1 MPPNSLTQAYLN
13 YNRVEHV
20 NADDNRASNNDLRG
34 TYQPSNQAIVQNRV
48 SMQELCRQQLQENL
62 RNDQERRQART
73 MTKQAVTQQQ
83 QFQRSQNSISPTDYR
98 GRGGNGSPLRQS
110 K

>member
-13 YNRVEHV
+13 YNRTEAV
-20 NADDNRASNNDLRG
+20 NVDVDRGSNSNLGG
-34 TYQPSNQAIVQNRV
+34 TYQQQSYQPSFQNRV

-73 MTKQAVTQQQ
+73 MTKQGIA
-83 QFQRSQNSISPTDYR
+83 
-98 GRGGNGSPLRQS
+98 
-110 K
+110 

>member
-13 YNRVEHV
+13 YNRAEAV
-20 NADDNRASNNDLRG
+20 NFDVDRGSNSNLGG
-34 TYQPSNQAIVQNRV
+34 TYQQQSNQQSFQNRV

-73 MTKQAVTQQQ
+73 MTKQGIA
-83 QFQRSQNSISPTDYR
+83 
-98 GRGGNGSPLRQS
+98 
-110 K
+110 